1 MLFGPAAFVML
12 LAAVAL
18 FAGLVALQFAA
29 SRARNAIAGLVLPI
43 ASLVAAIGFSAP
55 NFIEAFRVMF
65 SAGAFFASVLALAL
79 YCLPAVVFTRVYV
92 RQRRKMEMSRQL
104 NKMNVQDL

>member
-29 SRARNAIAGLVLPI
+29 SRARNAIAGLVLPN
-43 ASLVAAIGFSAP
+43 ASHVAAIGFSAP

-79 YCLPAVVFTRVYV
+79 YCLPAVVFTLVYV

>member
-43 ASLVAAIGFSAP
+43 ASLVAAIGFFP
-55 NFIEAFRVMF
+55 PTLPHGV
-65 SAGAFFASVLALAL
+65 ALM
-79 YCLPAVVFTRVYV
+79 R
-92 RQRRKMEMSRQL
+92 E
-104 NKMNVQDL
+104 

>member
-29 SRARNAIAGLVLPI
+29 SRARNAGLVLPI

-79 YCLPAVVFTRVYV
+79 YCLPAVVFTLVYV
-92 RQRRKMEMSRQL
+92 RQRRKMEMLRQL